1 MQLLRLTAPPT
12 FTLYACVL
20 IVATVMVSPA
30 IEGALINGIF
40 LPRTVHIV
48 QPNLSAPLA
57 KLCSHCSTSRLC
69 VTQLTAHHLT
79 KKQGNKVN
87 DWGQFL

>member
-30 IEGALINGIF
+30 IEGALINGI
-40 LPRTVHIV
+40 LIPRTVHIV
-48 QPNLSAPLA
+48 QPDLSAPLA
-57 KLCSHCSTSRLC
+57 KLSSHCSTSCSC